1 MVVTHIHL
9 DHTGGAGDIAAATR
23 RPRSSSTSGARHL
36 AAPRLLMAGAE
47 MAFGDALDRLFR
59 RLSPVPKTGFGHL
72 TTPASWTSA
81 SADG

>member
-1 MVVTHIHL
+1 
-9 DHTGGAGDIAAATR
+9 
-23 RPRSSSTSGARHL
+23 
-36 AAPRLLMAGAE
+36 MAGAE